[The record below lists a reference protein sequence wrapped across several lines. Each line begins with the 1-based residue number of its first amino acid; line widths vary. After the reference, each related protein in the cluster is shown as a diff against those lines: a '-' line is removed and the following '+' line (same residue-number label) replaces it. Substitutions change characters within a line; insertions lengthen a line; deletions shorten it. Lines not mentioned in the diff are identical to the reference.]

1 MLLREVLIMKFI
13 AKLWNRSPCRVTVS
27 LYFLTAAQ

>member
-1 MLLREVLIMKFI
+1 MLLREVLFMKYK
-13 AKLWNRSPCRVTVS
+13 AKLWDRSPCRVTVS